1 MIAATG
7 LPESNFN
14 NSCFNGVYPISIGK
28 RANEIIELKPG
39 LTLKKEQSFT
49 PVELANTRTT

>member
-1 MIAATG
+1 MISATG

-14 NSCFNGVYPISIGK
+14 NSCFNGDYPIFIGK
-28 RANEIIELKPG
+28 RAQEIVELKPG
-39 LTLKKEQSFT
+39 EKLLQTDFT